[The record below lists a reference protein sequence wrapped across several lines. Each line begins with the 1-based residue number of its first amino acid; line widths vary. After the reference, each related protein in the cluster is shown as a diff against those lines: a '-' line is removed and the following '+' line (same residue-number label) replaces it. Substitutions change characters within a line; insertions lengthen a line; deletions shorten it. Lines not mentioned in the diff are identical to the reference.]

1 MQMKNKWTF
10 IDILVLCLEI
20 AIPIISIV
28 ITCAVP
34 QGRALDSDIKLA
46 IIGGGISIP
55 IVLLQISVTVG
66 QNSNDRCNDETKT
79 AVMHLSEQL
88 NHISPIL
95 EKVFLSQNDRIK
107 RFVYRRMEEVT
118 KTINAALS
126 NNNSGELRPSEYY
139 EELLYLADMIIRDRD
154 EHKKKF
160 TGEIWAMTSFAEDE
174 WIADEGYE
182 RLWTEKLKSICDKG
196 IKTRRLCIVPDTV
209 YNIISDSVFTAPQ
222 QNANNSFWGFISL
235 LEMYYSNSVRKKTSE
250 HYFLRENDNTDLTD
264 IKGFFAIK
272 LTNGELNILH
282 GETVDKNGALTAKV
296 LFNPDE
302 IQELRNLFERYA
314 TQSYRMEKVISDVSK
329 QNLFVDYLKRKNIDL
344 T

>member
-209 YNIISDSVFTAPQ
+209 YNIISDIVYLQLHSKMPIILF
-222 QNANNSFWGFISL
+222 G
-235 LEMYYSNSVRKKTSE
+235 
-250 HYFLRENDNTDLTD
+250 DL
-264 IKGFFAIK
+264 
-272 LTNGELNILH
+272 
-282 GETVDKNGALTAKV
+282 
-296 LFNPDE
+296 
-302 IQELRNLFERYA
+302 
-314 TQSYRMEKVISDVSK
+314 
-329 QNLFVDYLKRKNIDL
+329 
-344 T
+344 

>member
-1 MQMKNKWTF
+1 MKNKWTF

-222 QNANNSFWGFISL
+222 QNANNSFG
-235 LEMYYSNSVRKKTSE
+235 
-250 HYFLRENDNTDLTD
+250 DL
-264 IKGFFAIK
+264 
-272 LTNGELNILH
+272 
-282 GETVDKNGALTAKV
+282 
-296 LFNPDE
+296 
-302 IQELRNLFERYA
+302 
-314 TQSYRMEKVISDVSK
+314 
-329 QNLFVDYLKRKNIDL
+329 
-344 T
+344 

>member
-1 MQMKNKWTF
+1 MK
-10 IDILVLCLEI
+10 
-20 AIPIISIV
+20 
-28 ITCAVP
+28 
-34 QGRALDSDIKLA
+34 
-46 IIGGGISIP
+46 
-55 IVLLQISVTVG
+55 
-66 QNSNDRCNDETKT
+66 
-79 AVMHLSEQL
+79 
-88 NHISPIL
+88 
-95 EKVFLSQNDRIK
+95 
-107 RFVYRRMEEVT
+107 
-118 KTINAALS
+118 
-126 NNNSGELRPSEYY
+126 
-139 EELLYLADMIIRDRD
+139 DMR
-154 EHKKKF
+154 
-160 TGEIWAMTSFAEDE
+160 
-174 WIADEGYE
+174 
-182 RLWTEKLKSICDKG
+182 G

-272 LTNGELNILH
+272 LTNGELHILH

>member
-1 MQMKNKWTF
+1 
-10 IDILVLCLEI
+10 
-20 AIPIISIV
+20 
-28 ITCAVP
+28 
-34 QGRALDSDIKLA
+34 
-46 IIGGGISIP
+46 
-55 IVLLQISVTVG
+55 
-66 QNSNDRCNDETKT
+66 
-79 AVMHLSEQL
+79 
-88 NHISPIL
+88 
-95 EKVFLSQNDRIK
+95 
-107 RFVYRRMEEVT
+107 MEEVT

-235 LEMYYSNSVRKKTSE
+235 LEMYYSNSVRKKN
-250 HYFLRENDNTDLTD
+250 FR
-264 IKGFFAIK
+264 
-272 LTNGELNILH
+272 
-282 GETVDKNGALTAKV
+282 AL
-296 LFNPDE
+296 FPP
-302 IQELRNLFERYA
+302 
-314 TQSYRMEKVISDVSK
+314 
-329 QNLFVDYLKRKNIDL
+329 
-344 T
+344 